1 MADRRIRGG
10 SGTDVVGLDHS
21 SDRMRMESLTGPPQR
36 TRNQL
41 TQHHHVSTPCI
52 LREYGVESV
61 TGAMGPAPLASPRRG
76 ADGRGRYQSRC
87 ESSRHNRKQ
96 ETTMA
101 ITMNTDLRPIKIN
114 LDNEAIWSYDPF
126 SDEFLCAEN
135 IYEVKLPQSMG
146 LKMKRGMKLIK
157 VDYNSWSTS
166 APRTQYVVRINA
178 LRRMIQPKFKNWL
191 RLFSFES
198 GLELFEYGSL
208 VKVNGLDN
216 LEKFTKK
223 VR

>member
-1 MADRRIRGG
+1 
-10 SGTDVVGLDHS
+10 
-21 SDRMRMESLTGPPQR
+21 
-36 TRNQL
+36 
-41 TQHHHVSTPCI
+41 
-52 LREYGVESV
+52 
-61 TGAMGPAPLASPRRG
+61 
-76 ADGRGRYQSRC
+76 
-87 ESSRHNRKQ
+87 
-96 ETTMA
+96 MA
-101 ITMNTDLRPIKIN
+101 ITMNSDLRPIKIN

-216 LEKFTKK
+216 LERFTKK